1 MQWSISLGANKPEVL
16 QKAERTIW
24 KAILNIVNQPGDY
37 LSIMKDLSLEFNS
50 SYLLELENDPET
62 MAGWFIIPESDND
75 ENSLPGG
82 EAGVNTRDLTGN
94 NMNVGVAGVPDDAR
108 GAIEGN
114 QEEDGNTGGANQEAD
129 GNTGGPGNQ
138 EADGNTGG
146 ANQEAD
152 GNIVGAN
159 QEADGNTGGPGNQE
173 AVGNT
178 GGANQEA
185 DGNTGGP
192 GNQEADGNTGG
203 PGNQEAEGN
212 TGGANQEADGNIG
225 GANQEAD
232 GNTGGPGNQEA
243 DGITEMDHGI
253 DGDEPRR
260 SSRANNSIEYPK
272 SLSKKRKYR
281 RHHSPDQDERDDE
294 DEEDEA
300 EEARPPSNRIQLIKS
315 SKSQSTS
322 ASKKQKTSA
331 SADQAASS
339 SKRVITDDLRILL
352 VRTTPCYVY

>member
-82 EAGVNTRDLTGN
+82 EAGVNTHGLTGN
-94 NMNVGVAGVPDDAR
+94 DMNVGVAGVPDDAR

-114 QEEDGNTGGANQEAD
+114 QEEDGNT
-129 GNTGGPGNQ
+129 
-138 EADGNTGG
+138 
-146 ANQEAD
+146 
-152 GNIVGAN
+152 
-159 QEADGNTGGPGNQE
+159 
-173 AVGNT
+173 
-178 GGANQEA
+178 
-185 DGNTGGP
+185 
-192 GNQEADGNTGG
+192 
-203 PGNQEAEGN
+203 
-212 TGGANQEADGNIG
+212 G